1 LRHVFL
7 SGNLESIQGDFYWN
21 RALSYQTPR
30 FDEGALE
37 GVSTNLM
44 YGQGP
49 SSNRGDLAGA
59 SVVVS
64 RGLLSLSLAAQKVHI
79 NNGIDDP
86 TDEATWQLGATYN
99 FGLAR
104 LFGQYTQTSDRGL
117 DVDSKIASAGVTT
130 PLGPGNLQVQFAFT
144 TAKGPAVD
152 RKHTTL
158 SAAYL
163 YPYDSVTDI
172 YAVGMDDRVRGQTR
186 GASLAGGVRWKF

>member
-1 LRHVFL
+1 
-7 SGNLESIQGDFYWN
+7 
-21 RALSYQTPR
+21 
-30 FDEGALE
+30 
-37 GVSTNLM
+37 M

-49 SSNRGDLAGA
+49 STNRGDLAGA

-64 RGLLSLSLAAQKVHI
+64 RGLLALSLAAQKVHI

-86 TDEATWQLGATYN
+86 TDEMTWQLGATYN

-117 DVDSKIASAGVTT
+117 EVDSKIASTGVTT
-130 PLGPGNLQVQFAFT
+130 PLGPGNLQVQVAYSIT
-144 TAKGPAVD
+144 KGPAVD

-186 GASLAGGVRWKF
+186 GVSLAGGVRWKF